1 VPGTDN
7 KTTRNDLPPMPR
19 LPRREA
25 LQIGFSGFLGM
36 GLSGVLGGQAE
47 AAARAPRRRVKS
59 VVLVFLTG
67 APSHQDMWDLK
78 PDGPSTTRGEFRP
91 VATNVPG
98 VEIGP
103 HMPGLA
109 QLADTYAIV
118 RSMRHSLPSHEHGT
132 HRMLT
137 GINKEPP
144 GSTHMASRNDWPCF
158 SAGMQ
163 YLRPDP
169 DGNPRGIMLP
179 TYLNNGY
186 GFCGQT
192 AGFLG
197 ADYDPW
203 HVIKDPNG
211 KNFRVDE
218 LEFQPGL
225 SVGRVNDRR
234 QLLESIDAQRR
245 ALSESLPVNDLTRRM
260 QQAHDILV
268 DGRLRE
274 SFDIG
279 QETTETR
286 DRYGRH
292 MFGQSLL
299 LARRLVE
306 SEMPI
311 VQVNIGRMNRWDT
324 HGNNFKRL
332 ATELVPPF
340 EKGLSSLVTDLRDRG
355 LLDETLIVVTG
366 EFGRT
371 PIINKNG
378 GRDHWSRVFSALFIG
393 GGVQGGQVIG
403 ASDQTAADPIT
414 RAYYPADMG
423 ATIYSALGI
432 DPSSQV
438 IDRLRRP
445 HQLNKGE
452 VIAPLYGTA

>member
-1 VPGTDN
+1 MSEQGTGFGVDN
-7 KTTRNDLPPMPR
+7 LG
-19 LPRREA
+19 RRDV
-25 LQIGFSGFLGM
+25 LQVGFSGLLGL
-36 GLSGVLGGQAE
+36 GLADVLAGRSESAD
-47 AAARAPRRRVKS
+47 RAPRRKVRS
-59 VVLVFLTG
+59 VVLLFLTG

-78 PDGPSTTRGEFRP
+78 PDGPSSTRGEFRP

-137 GINKEPP
+137 GINKQPP
-144 GSTHMASRNDWPCF
+144 GSTHMASRNDWPCY
-158 SAGMQ
+158 SAGLQ
-163 YLRPDP
+163 YLKPHP
-169 DGNPRGIMLP
+169 EGQPQGIMLP

-203 HVIKDPNG
+203 HVIRDPNG
-211 KNFRVDE
+211 KNFHVDE

-225 SVGRVNDRR
+225 SVGRLTDRR
-234 QLLESIDAQRR
+234 RLLQGIDSQRQ
-245 ALSESLPVNDLTRRM
+245 ALANNQRVSDLSRRM

-268 DGRLRE
+268 SGGLRE

-279 QETTETR
+279 QESKETR

-292 MFGQSLL
+292 MFGQSML

-311 VQVNIGRMNRWDT
+311 VQVNVGSMNRWDT

-332 ATELVPPF
+332 KSELVPPF

-371 PIINKNG
+371 PKINKTG

-403 ASDQTAADPIT
+403 ASDRMASDPVT
-414 RAYYPADMG
+414 RAYSPADMG
-423 ATIYSALGI
+423 ATIYAALGI
-432 DPSSQV
+432 DPASQV

-445 HQLNKGE
+445 HQLNIGE